1 MTSWPLGIASGPS
14 GGFGPTCDHNGNC
27 LKGLK
32 APRVHRNV
40 GNVPGLGELWHHHS
54 YIWGLWFRLVK
65 PSHQKARLRR
75 ETWGAAPSSVK
86 LLWVPVCPTAISSNN
101 STGLCWTAPMC
112 PGRNTIISLRT
123 PTERG
128 QGADGSQGASGTS
141 LSWTLQGQQWHQG
154 YGPILP
160 IHPNHGALLG
170 RSVAITS
177 EGTPQHR

>member
-1 MTSWPLGIASGPS
+1 MPKMEQMMTSWPLGIASGPS

-75 ETWGAAPSSVK
+75 ETWRKVRRRK
-86 LLWVPVCPTAISSNN
+86 RI
-101 STGLCWTAPMC
+101 
-112 PGRNTIISLRT
+112 
-123 PTERG
+123 
-128 QGADGSQGASGTS
+128 Q
-141 LSWTLQGQQWHQG
+141 HQG
-154 YGPILP
+154 E
-160 IHPNHGALLG
+160 
-170 RSVAITS
+170 SFV
-177 EGTPQHR
+177 